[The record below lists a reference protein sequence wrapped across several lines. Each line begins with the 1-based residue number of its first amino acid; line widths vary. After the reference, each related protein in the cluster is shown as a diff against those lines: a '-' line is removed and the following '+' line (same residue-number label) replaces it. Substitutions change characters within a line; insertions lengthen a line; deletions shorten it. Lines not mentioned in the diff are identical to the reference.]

1 MRTMD
6 AHKKV
11 MTKMEGVK
19 VVKHIIG
26 LVISDVEKVQKFKR
40 LQVSMK

>member
-1 MRTMD
+1 MD

-11 MTKMEGVK
+11 MTKIEGVK
-19 VVKHIIG
+19 VVKIYYG
-26 LVISDVEKVQKFKR
+26 LVISDVEKVQKLKR